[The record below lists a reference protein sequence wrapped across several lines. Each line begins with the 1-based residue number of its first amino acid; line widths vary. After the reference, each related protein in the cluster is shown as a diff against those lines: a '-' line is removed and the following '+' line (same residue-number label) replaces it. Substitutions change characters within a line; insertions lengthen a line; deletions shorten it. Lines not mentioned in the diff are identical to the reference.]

1 MSAPKDFDLV
11 AKSIGRVIAEIRRDQ
26 GLTQAELAK
35 SMKVETQRLSTIE
48 RGQTNLTLRTML
60 TVVHALDVP
69 LMELFRAPTGPSRKP
84 KRGRPKKDS

>member
-69 LMELFRAPTGPSRKP
+69 LMELFSNRSAGDHWPS
-84 KRGRPKKDS
+84 GVGLC